1 MACSQP
7 PVAESGGLRGR
18 AWRRRGMAAPLRIRE
33 RDEWQMGVGE
43 EGGERARRGGV
54 GWGGVSFI
62 FPELPR

>member
-1 MACSQP
+1 MAK
-7 PVAESGGLRGR
+7 
-18 AWRRRGMAAPLRIRE
+18 PLRIRE